1 MPPLDR
7 RPAFDI
13 LPRRGVSSNQL
24 RGQPRRVTRHCLGAM
39 AARERREKLRAAQR
53 EKAAAQL
60 EKAPLRRAEETTA
73 GAQVPQLR
81 QESPELQSSQRVVEE
96 TAAEPLG
103 SRGSAAEQLPA
114 LEESAQQTGD
124 RPEQEA
130 KTEVEKVSSTPSAKE
145 PQEAK
150 TSPAEA
156 PGRLDEES
164 PVESAD
170 AEPSVPPEPV
180 VEEAAIAD
188 DASLNVQEED
198 ATQRRARL
206 RSSRRS
212 TVSVQALP
220 RRGSRASENARED
233 ADASQRRREGLQE
246 ALDASHRTLQR
257 LTRELFLGVQV
268 DHVTGR
274 SLRISPSTA
283 QLEDLRAEHH
293 DAFHRRLLKIATAC
307 AFDNMA
313 LIAQQRSAQQAMRK
327 AQWRSCEDF
336 RQEARAKE
344 ILQRRG
350 RLAAKHAQ
358 DVSSGCAEEAGEFVH
373 QLQVLEVSPEQ
384 RAELESC
391 QTALHEECKSLAE
404 SVTAFRLLAES
415 LAVPS
420 ADGTETPSSLLTGT
434 WAETKL
440 GLGLRSSLAADRRE
454 RSLATAAGREGP
466 WPPQL
471 PLEEPLVE
479 RLQAEK
485 EAWRQELE
493 AGCGFESSEDAPS
506 EEDEEWPAR
515 VAAAMALLDQH
526 QPKPVKVRMAGLR
539 QSTIGD
545 QDTFKRLVAEKF
557 AEAINID
564 SEEIRVKNIRGGTP
578 RA

>member
-1 MPPLDR
+1 
-7 RPAFDI
+7 
-13 LPRRGVSSNQL
+13 
-24 RGQPRRVTRHCLGAM
+24 M

-60 EKAPLRRAEETTA
+60 EKPPRRRVEETTA
-73 GAQVPQLR
+73 EAQD
-81 QESPELQSSQRVVEE
+81 SPEPQSSPRVVEE
-96 TAAEPLG
+96 TGAEPVEAGAGPVG
-103 SRGSAAEQLPA
+103 SPESAAEELPA
-114 LEESAQQTGD
+114 LEAPAQQTED
-124 RPEQEA
+124 RPDQEA
-130 KTEVEKVSSTPSAKE
+130 KTEVERVSSNPSAKE
-145 PQEAK
+145 QPKAK
-150 TSPAEA
+150 TPPAEA
-156 PGRLDEES
+156 QGRKDEVLVETSKPQEES
-164 PVESAD
+164 RVESAD
-170 AEPSVPPEPV
+170 VKPSMPPKPV

-188 DASLNVQEED
+188 DASPNVQDETED
-198 ATQRRARL
+198 ATQRRAWL

-233 ADASQRRREGLQE
+233 ADASQRRREDLNE
-246 ALDASHRTLQR
+246 AFEASHRALQR
-257 LTRELFLGVQV
+257 LTAELFLGVQV
-268 DHVTGR
+268 DHLTGR
-274 SLRISPSTA
+274 SLRLSPSSA
-283 QLEDLRAEHH
+283 QLEDLRAEHR
-293 DAFHRRLLKIATAC
+293 DAFHRRLLFQASSNRGGRLLKIATAC

-313 LIAQQRSAQQAMRK
+313 LIAQQRSAQQGTRK
-327 AQWRSCEDF
+327 AQWRTSEDF

-350 RLAAKHAQ
+350 RLAANHAQ

-373 QLQVLEVSPEQ
+373 QLQVLEQEVSPEK
-384 RAELESC
+384 RAELDSC
-391 QTALHEECKSLAE
+391 QTALLEECKSLAE
-404 SVTAFRLLAES
+404 NVTAFRLLAES

-420 ADGTETPSSLLTGT
+420 ADGRETAPSPLAGT
-434 WAETKL
+434 WSQQKL
-440 GLGLRSSLAADRRE
+440 GLGLRGNLAAGRLE

-471 PLEEPLVE
+471 PLEEPLAE

-485 EAWRQELE
+485 EAWRQES
-493 AGCGFESSEDAPS
+493 ASGSESSERETS

-515 VAAAMALLDQH
+515 VAAAMALLDTH

-539 QSTIGD
+539 QSAIGD

>member
-1 MPPLDR
+1 
-7 RPAFDI
+7 
-13 LPRRGVSSNQL
+13 
-24 RGQPRRVTRHCLGAM
+24 M

-60 EKAPLRRAEETTA
+60 EKPPRRRVEETTA
-73 GAQVPQLR
+73 
-81 QESPELQSSQRVVEE
+81 EDSPEPQSSPRVVEE
-96 TAAEPLG
+96 TGAEPVEAGAGPVG
-103 SRGSAAEQLPA
+103 SPESAAEELPA
-114 LEESAQQTGD
+114 LEAPAQQTED
-124 RPEQEA
+124 RPDQEA
-130 KTEVEKVSSTPSAKE
+130 KTEVERVSSNPSAKE
-145 PQEAK
+145 QPKAK
-150 TSPAEA
+150 TPPAEA
-156 PGRLDEES
+156 QGRKES
-164 PVESAD
+164 RVESAD
-170 AEPSVPPEPV
+170 VKPSMPPKPV

-188 DASLNVQEED
+188 DASPNVQDETED

-233 ADASQRRREGLQE
+233 ADASQRRREDLNE
-246 ALDASHRTLQR
+246 AFEASHRALQR
-257 LTRELFLGVQV
+257 LTAELFLGVQV
-268 DHVTGR
+268 DHLTGR
-274 SLRISPSTA
+274 SLRLSPSSA
-283 QLEDLRAEHH
+283 QLEDLRAEHR

-313 LIAQQRSAQQAMRK
+313 LIAQQRSAQQGTRK
-327 AQWRSCEDF
+327 AQWRTSEDF

-344 ILQRRG
+344 LLQRRG
-350 RLAAKHAQ
+350 RLAANHAQ

-373 QLQVLEVSPEQ
+373 QLQVLEQEVSPEK
-384 RAELESC
+384 RAELDSC
-391 QTALHEECKSLAE
+391 QTALLEECKSLAE
-404 SVTAFRLLAES
+404 NVTAFRLLAES

-420 ADGTETPSSLLTGT
+420 ADGRETAPSPAGT
-434 WAETKL
+434 WSQQKL
-440 GLGLRSSLAADRRE
+440 GLGLRGNLAAGRLE

-471 PLEEPLVE
+471 PLEEPLAE

-485 EAWRQELE
+485 EAWRQEP
-493 AGCGFESSEDAPS
+493 ASGSESSERETS
-506 EEDEEWPAR
+506 EEAEEWPAR
-515 VAAAMALLDQH
+515 VAAAMALLDTH

-539 QSTIGD
+539 QSAIGD

>member
-1 MPPLDR
+1 
-7 RPAFDI
+7 
-13 LPRRGVSSNQL
+13 
-24 RGQPRRVTRHCLGAM
+24 M

-60 EKAPLRRAEETTA
+60 EKAPLRRLEETTA
-73 GAQVPQLR
+73 GAQ
-81 QESPELQSSQRVVEE
+81 ESRELQSSQRVVEE
-96 TAAEPLG
+96 TAAEPVARGPEPAG
-103 SRGSAAEQLPA
+103 SRESAAEELPA
-114 LEESAQQTGD
+114 LEESVQQTGD

-130 KTEVEKVSSTPSAKE
+130 KTEVQKVSSTPSTKE
-145 PQEAK
+145 PKEAK

-164 PVESAD
+164 RVESAD
-170 AEPSVPPEPV
+170 VEPSVPAKPV

-188 DASLNVQEED
+188 DASLNLQEED

-246 ALDASHRTLQR
+246 ALDSSHRALQR
-257 LTRELFLGVQV
+257 LTKELFLGVQV

-293 DAFHRRLLKIATAC
+293 DAFHRRLLKVATAC

-327 AQWRSCEDF
+327 AQWRTCEDF

-350 RLAAKHAQ
+350 RLAANHAQ
-358 DVSSGCAEEAGEFVH
+358 DVSSRCAEEAGDFVH
-373 QLQVLEVSPEQ
+373 QLQVLEEEVSPEK

-391 QTALHEECKSLAE
+391 QTALREECKSLAE

-420 ADGTETPSSLLTGT
+420 ADGTEMPSSLLTGT
-434 WAETKL
+434 WAEQKL
-440 GLGLRSSLAADRRE
+440 GLGRRNSLAADRRE
-454 RSLATAAGREGP
+454 RSLATAARREGP

-485 EAWRQELE
+485 EAWRQE
-493 AGCGFESSEDAPS
+493 AGSGFESSEESPS

>member
-1 MPPLDR
+1 
-7 RPAFDI
+7 
-13 LPRRGVSSNQL
+13 
-24 RGQPRRVTRHCLGAM
+24 M

-60 EKAPLRRAEETTA
+60 EKPPRRRVEETTA
-73 GAQVPQLR
+73 
-81 QESPELQSSQRVVEE
+81 EDSPEPQSSPRVVEE
-96 TAAEPLG
+96 TGAEPVEAGAGPVG
-103 SRGSAAEQLPA
+103 SPESAAEELPA
-114 LEESAQQTGD
+114 LEAPAQQTED
-124 RPEQEA
+124 RPDQEA
-130 KTEVEKVSSTPSAKE
+130 KTEVERVSSNPSAKE
-145 PQEAK
+145 QPK
-150 TSPAEA
+150 
-156 PGRLDEES
+156 
-164 PVESAD
+164 
-170 AEPSVPPEPV
+170 
-180 VEEAAIAD
+180 AAIAD
-188 DASLNVQEED
+188 DASPNVQDETED

-233 ADASQRRREGLQE
+233 ADASQRRREDLNE
-246 ALDASHRTLQR
+246 AFEASHRALQR
-257 LTRELFLGVQV
+257 LTAELFFGVQV
-268 DHVTGR
+268 DHLTGR
-274 SLRISPSTA
+274 SLRLSPSSA
-283 QLEDLRAEHH
+283 QLEDLRAEHR

-313 LIAQQRSAQQAMRK
+313 LIAQQRSAQQGTRK
-327 AQWRSCEDF
+327 AQWRTSEDF

-344 ILQRRG
+344 LLQRRG
-350 RLAAKHAQ
+350 RLAANHAQ

-373 QLQVLEVSPEQ
+373 QLQVLEQEVSPEK
-384 RAELESC
+384 RAELDSC
-391 QTALHEECKSLAE
+391 QTALLEECKSLAE
-404 SVTAFRLLAES
+404 NVTAFRLLAES

-420 ADGTETPSSLLTGT
+420 ADGRETAPSPAGT
-434 WAETKL
+434 WSQQKL
-440 GLGLRSSLAADRRE
+440 GLGLRGNLAAGRLE

-471 PLEEPLVE
+471 PLEEPLAE

-485 EAWRQELE
+485 EAWRQEP
-493 AGCGFESSEDAPS
+493 ASGSESSERETS

-515 VAAAMALLDQH
+515 VAAAMALLDTH

-539 QSTIGD
+539 QSAIGD

>member
-1 MPPLDR
+1 
-7 RPAFDI
+7 
-13 LPRRGVSSNQL
+13 
-24 RGQPRRVTRHCLGAM
+24 M

-60 EKAPLRRAEETTA
+60 ERPPRRRVEETTA
-73 GAQVPQLR
+73 
-81 QESPELQSSQRVVEE
+81 EDSPEPQSSPRVVEE
-96 TAAEPLG
+96 TGPEPVETGAGPVG
-103 SRGSAAEQLPA
+103 SRESAAEELPA
-114 LEESAQQTGD
+114 LEEPAQQTED
-124 RPEQEA
+124 RADQEA
-130 KTEVEKVSSTPSAKE
+130 KTEVERVSSKPSAKE
-145 PQEAK
+145 QPEAK
-150 TSPAEA
+150 TSPVEA
-156 PGRLDEES
+156 RWQKDEVLVETSKPQEES
-164 PVESAD
+164 RVESAD
-170 AEPSVPPEPV
+170 VEPSMPPKPV

-188 DASLNVQEED
+188 DASLNVQDEVED

-233 ADASQRRREGLQE
+233 ADASQRRREDLKE
-246 ALDASHRTLQR
+246 AFEASHRALQR
-257 LTRELFLGVQV
+257 LTAELFLGVQV
-268 DHVTGR
+268 DHLTGR
-274 SLRISPSTA
+274 SLRLSPSTA

-313 LIAQQRSAQQAMRK
+313 VIAQQRSAQQETRK
-327 AQWRSCEDF
+327 AQWRTCEDF

-350 RLAAKHAQ
+350 RLAATHAQ
-358 DVSSGCAEEAGEFVH
+358 DVSLGCADEAGEFVH
-373 QLQVLEVSPEQ
+373 QLHVLEQEVSAEK

-391 QTALHEECKSLAE
+391 QTALREECRSLAE

-420 ADGTETPSSLLTGT
+420 ADGTETPPSPLTGT
-434 WAETKL
+434 WSEQKL
-440 GLGLRSSLAADRRE
+440 GLGLRGNFAAGRLE

-471 PLEEPLVE
+471 PLEEPLAE

-485 EAWRQELE
+485 EAWRQEL
-493 AGCGFESSEDAPS
+493 GSGSESSEHETS

-515 VAAAMALLDQH
+515 VAAAMALLDRH

-539 QSTIGD
+539 QSAIGD

-564 SEEIRVKNIRGGTP
+564 SEEVRVKHIRGGTP